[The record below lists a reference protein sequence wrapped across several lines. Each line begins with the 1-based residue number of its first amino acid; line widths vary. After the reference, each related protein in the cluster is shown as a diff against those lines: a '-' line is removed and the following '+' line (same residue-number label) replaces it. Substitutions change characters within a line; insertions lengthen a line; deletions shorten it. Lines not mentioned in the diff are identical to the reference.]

1 MDTPLGRYKEREV
14 RPMQVVYQRCCGLD
28 VHKKIIVACLMVMGV
43 DGRLSKEIRSFGT
56 MTQDILALSDWLLAA
71 GCRGQPGGEDPGRSQ
86 YQAGLGGIGCYGDF
100 GEGYPC
106 GSHSRLDGCSGHG
119 GAGPGEAAP
128 EAARAQAGPGG
139 TDGGSP
145 ALYADRATGAYRRP
159 G

>member
-1 MDTPLGRYKEREV
+1 MDSRTAQTWASYGQLYTGPGAAGSQGTDPL
-14 RPMQVVYQRCCGLD
+14 P
-28 VHKKIIVACLMVMGV
+28 
-43 DGRLSKEIRSFGT
+43 
-56 MTQDILALSDWLLAA
+56 DIAHRGA
-71 GCRGQPGGEDPGRSQ
+71 GCRGQPGAEDPGRSQ